1 MRAKTFIVL
10 CFVGTLL
17 SYCNEKIELSDILS
31 DDCYWDILDKEPVH
45 PINSCY
51 KFKEDGSCS
60 FYYYNFFDKKKTDSV
75 YLYDDGDV
83 IVPNKWNLIK
93 DSIQIRANKYYV
105 VRYNPDS
112 VFLTSRETDT
122 MVLIKNCATFNPKDK

>member
-1 MRAKTFIVL
+1 MRIKIFIVL
-10 CFVGTLL
+10 CFVVALL
-17 SYCNEKIELSDILS
+17 SYCNEKKELRDILS
-31 DDCYWDILDKEPVH
+31 GDCYWDILDKGSVH

-51 KFKEDGSCS
+51 KFKEDGTCS

-93 DSIQIRANKYYV
+93 DSIQIRANKYYLI
-105 VRYNPDS
+105 RYNPDS
-112 VFLTSRETDT
+112 VFLTATGTDT